1 MRRQKD
7 VLTTGEVARVCN
19 VAPRTVSKWF
29 DSGKLRGYRIPG
41 SKDRRIPLQQ
51 LIRFMRA
58 HGMPLDGLNSGIT
71 RVLVVEGDRDVA
83 ELLSTALARDAG
95 YEVRTAHTAFEAGTA
110 AEAFK
115 PQIMLLDVSLPGL
128 AGREAVRSIRN
139 SPDLATARLIAV
151 TQPLREG
158 EGENLRQQ
166 GFDAT
171 LPRPF
176 EVSQAVATIEEVQV
190 ATADIVA

>member
-7 VLTTGEVARVCN
+7 VLTTGEVARICN

-29 DSGKLRGYRIPG
+29 DSGKLRGYKIPG

-58 HGMPLDGLNSGIT
+58 HGMPLDGLHSGIT
-71 RVLVVEGDRDVA
+71 RVLIVEGDRDVA

-95 YEVRTAHTAFEAGTA
+95 YEVRTAHTAFEAGGA

-115 PQIMLLDVSLPGL
+115 PQIMLLDVALPGL
-128 AGREAVRSIRN
+128 AGREAVRGIRN
-139 SPDLATARLIAV
+139 LPDLAAAKLIAV

-158 EGENLRQQ
+158 EGENLKQQ

-176 EVSQAVATIEEVQV
+176 EVSQAVGVIEEVQG
-190 ATADIVA
+190 ATADLMS